1 MTAATTLPKAGII
14 GSGSFGLALSKLL
27 SHNTHVLILVRD
39 PGLAASINREHTLRG
54 VPLSGRVQ
62 ATTSSEQLAE
72 ECQTIFPAVPSQNF
86 REMMRTVGPF
96 LRPRHYLIHC
106 TKGFDVTAPP
116 ETQYGLS
123 RQQIHTM
130 SEVIAEESPVVRIGC
145 LSGPNIA
152 QEIIDG
158 QPTATV
164 IASEF
169 SEVIKV
175 GQQLLSSRLFFVFG
189 AHDIIGAEI
198 AGALKNIYALGSGYL
213 AGKQLGKNI
222 QSMLIT
228 RGLHEIVYFGKA
240 MGAATGAFLG
250 TAGIGDL
257 IATSTSPDSRNY
269 RFGYRLGQGENLT
282 DVRASFSETAEGV
295 RTLSIAMQLADHYQI
310 RVPITFMLYK
320 IVYDN
325 YSFASAMDY
334 LMKYP
339 YALDVD
345 FI

>member
-1 MTAATTLPKAGII
+1 MTVVSSLPKAGII

-27 SHNTHVLILVRD
+27 SLNAQVLILVRD
-39 PGLAASINREHTLRG
+39 PVLAASINEQHVLRG
-54 VPLSGRVQ
+54 VSLPTHVR
-62 ATTSSEQLAE
+62 ATTSPEQLTA

-86 REMMRTVGPF
+86 REMMRTVGPL

-106 TKGFDVTAPP
+106 TKGFDVASPP
-116 ETQYGLS
+116 ATQLGLS
-123 RQQIHTM
+123 RQQIRTM

-169 SEVIKV
+169 SEVIKE
-175 GQQLLSSRLFFVFG
+175 GQALLSSKVFFVFG

-213 AGKQLGKNI
+213 EGKKLGKNI

-269 RFGYRLGQGENLT
+269 RFGYQLGQGQSLAE
-282 DVRASFSETAEGV
+282 VQASFSETAEGV

-320 IVYDN
+320 IMYDN
-325 YSFASAMDY
+325 YSFASAMEY
-334 LMKYP
+334 LMRYP

>member
-1 MTAATTLPKAGII
+1 MTASTLPKAGII
-14 GSGSFGLALSKLL
+14 GAGSFGLALSKLL
-27 SHNTHVLILVRD
+27 AINTQVLLLVRD
-39 PGLAASINREHTLRG
+39 SALATSINENHVLKG
-54 VPLSGRVQ
+54 VPLSREVR
-62 ATTSSEQLAE
+62 ATTSPAQLAQ

-86 REMMRTVGPF
+86 REMMRTISAH

-106 TKGFDVTAPP
+106 TKGFDVSEPP
-116 ETQYGLS
+116 ATQRGLS

-130 SEVIAEESPVVRIGC
+130 SEVIAEESAVLRIGC

-169 SEVIKV
+169 SEVIKE
-175 GQQLLSSRLFFVFG
+175 GHRLLGSNVFFVFG

-198 AGALKNIYALGSGYL
+198 AGALKNIFALGSGYL
-213 AGKQLGKNI
+213 AGRKLGKNI

-257 IATSTSPDSRNY
+257 IATATSPDSRNY
-269 RFGYRLGQGENLT
+269 RFGYRLGEGERLSDLRN
-282 DVRASFSETAEGV
+282 SFSETAEGV
-295 RTLSIAMQLADHYQI
+295 RTLPIAIQLADHYQI
-310 RVPITFMLYK
+310 HVPITYMLYK
-320 IVYDN
+320 IFYEN
-325 YSFASAMDY
+325 YSFDAALEY
-334 LMKYP
+334 LMRYP
-339 YALDVD
+339 YGVDVD

>member
-1 MTAATTLPKAGII
+1 MNALNALPTAGVI

-27 SHNTHVLILVRD
+27 SLDTQVLILVRN
-39 PGLAASINREHTLRG
+39 PALLESINQRHELHG
-54 VPLSGRVQ
+54 VVLSNHVR
-62 ATTSSEQLAE
+62 ATTSAAELAS
-72 ECQTIFPAVPSQNF
+72 ECQTIFPCVPSQNF
-86 REMMRTVGPF
+86 RGMMRSVSQY
-96 LRPRHYLIHC
+96 LRPIHYLIHC

-116 ETQYGLS
+116 GSQQGLS
-123 RQQIHTM
+123 RHEIHTM
-130 SEVIAEESPVVRIGC
+130 SEVIAEESPVVRIGS

-169 SEVIKV
+169 SEVIRE
-175 GQQLLSSRLFFVFG
+175 GQELLSSKVFFVFG

-198 AGALKNIYALGSGYL
+198 SGALKNIFALGSGYL
-213 AGKQLGKNI
+213 AGRKLGKNI

-240 MGAATGAFLG
+240 MGAAADAFLG

-269 RFGYRLGQGENLT
+269 RFGYRLGEGESLEE
-282 DVRASFSETAEGV
+282 VQKSFPETAEGV
-295 RTLSIAMQLADHYQI
+295 RTLSIAMQLADYYDI
-310 RVPITFMLYK
+310 RVPITQMLYK
-320 IVYDN
+320 IVYEN
-325 YSFASAMDY
+325 YRFESALEY
-334 LMKYP
+334 LMRYP
-339 YALDVD
+339 YARDVD

>member
-1 MTAATTLPKAGII
+1 MTVTTTLPKAGII

-27 SHNTHVLILVRD
+27 SINAQVLILMRD
-39 PGLAASINREHTLRG
+39 PSLAAAINEQHTLRG
-54 VPLSGRVQ
+54 VALPKHVK
-62 ATTSSEQLAE
+62 ATTSPEQLAQ
-72 ECQTIFPAVPSQNF
+72 ECQTIFPAIPSQYF
-86 REMMRTVGPF
+86 REMMQTVGAF

-106 TKGFDVTAPP
+106 VKGFDVSAPP
-116 ETQYGLS
+116 ATQLGLS
-123 RQQIHTM
+123 RHEIHTM
-130 SEVIAEESPVVRIGC
+130 SEVIAEESPVLRIGC

-169 SEVIKV
+169 SEVIKE
-175 GQQLLSSRLFFVFG
+175 GQDLLSSNVFFVFG

-213 AGKQLGKNI
+213 AGKKLGKNI

-240 MGAATGAFLG
+240 MGAATGSFLG

-257 IATSTSPDSRNY
+257 IATATSPDSRNY
-269 RFGYRLGQGENLT
+269 RFGYRLGQGENLS
-282 DVRASFSETAEGV
+282 DVQASFSETAEGV
-295 RTLSIAMQLADHYQI
+295 RTLSIAMQLANHYQI

-325 YSFASAMDY
+325 FRFEAALDY
-334 LMKYP
+334 LMRYP
-339 YALDVD
+339 YAQDVD